1 MWVSNVTFK
10 VRQSLPYLI
19 SMLTTDPLT
28 FPLSC
33 TPTVTLPSGAQQ
45 TNQLMNETN
54 KEALRRQRRAPF
66 SSHFTVGWR
75 SAPRSALY
83 IHYQAVSGRHFVKK
97 IDEGAVSE
105 GTNLTWLGLK
115 EGPLILMGC
124 NGGRCASVWDK
135 RWDSQSMRR
144 SVWEFEKQHWN
155 FHWLVFGA
163 YFICKDRFTFFLKSV
178 LKQYPQYGYKSLFW
192 LIAMKCS
199 LSLCDSSDVIRDKIC
214 KTHLNKV
221 S

>member
-1 MWVSNVTFK
+1 
-10 VRQSLPYLI
+10 
-19 SMLTTDPLT
+19 MLTTDPPT

-54 KEALRRQRRAPF
+54 KEALRRRRRAPF
-66 SSHFTVGWR
+66 SWHSQWDDGVL
-75 SAPRSALY
+75 PVLLY
-83 IHYQAVSGRHFVKK
+83 TLIIKQCLEGTLSKRLMR
-97 IDEGAVSE
+97 GAVSE

-124 NGGRCASVWDK
+124 NGGRCASVCVCGGGY
-135 RWDSQSMRR
+135 SQSMRR

-155 FHWLVFGA
+155 FHRLCWFLGHISSVR
-163 YFICKDRFTFFLKSV
+163 DRFTIFLKSV
-178 LKQYPQYGYKSLFW
+178 LKQYPQYDYKSSFW

-199 LSLCDSSDVIRDKIC
+199 LSLCDSSDVIRHKIC
-214 KTHLNKV
+214 NTHLNKV